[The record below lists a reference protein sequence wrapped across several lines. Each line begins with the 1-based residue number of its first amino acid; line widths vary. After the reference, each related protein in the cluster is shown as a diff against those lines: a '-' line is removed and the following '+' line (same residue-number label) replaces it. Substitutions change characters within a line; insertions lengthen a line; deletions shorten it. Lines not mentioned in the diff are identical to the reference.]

1 MRGTHPDRNS
11 ARNKEKV
18 TLMKAND
25 LSLLS
30 SQTRSLLDTPGGLWI
45 GGNAIEARQFLP
57 VIDPSSG
64 NTVGSIADG
73 EAVHVDAAVAAAR
86 AAFDEG
92 PWPRMPGAE
101 RGMRLLRLADL
112 MERDARVLAELE
124 TVDVG
129 MPSWMAGD
137 LDVGG
142 AISVMRYM
150 AALAGRTDG
159 RTVPV
164 HTPEPGAH
172 FFGYT
177 QREPLGVV
185 GAIIPWNVPLMLAVW
200 KLAPALAAG
209 CTIVLK
215 PSEEA
220 SCSVLHLARLT
231 AEAGVPAGVVN
242 VVTGRGQSTGAAL
255 ASHPGIDKITF
266 TGSTATGKQIARA
279 AAENVTQVALELGG
293 KSPQLVFA
301 DADLDRAIPG
311 IANSVFLNSGQVC
324 VAGSRV
330 YVERGIYDETV
341 NRLARHAK
349 ELRVGCGLDT
359 STQLGPLISAR
370 QQQRVLGMVDQA
382 VSAGAE
388 VHTGN
393 YRVDAPGFYVRP
405 VVATVTDQKATIM
418 REEVFGPMV
427 AVIPF
432 NGLDEAIAL
441 ANDSDYGLA
450 AMVWT
455 SSIRTMHTVVPQ
467 LRCGRVAVNSEPMP
481 YPALPEGGRK
491 ASGYGRDL
499 SEQSFESFLDTKS
512 VLLRY

>member
-1 MRGTHPDRNS
+1 MQT
-11 ARNKEKV
+11 
-18 TLMKAND
+18 ND

-30 SQTRSLLDTPGGLWI
+30 SQTRSLLDLPGSLWI
-45 GGNAIEARQFLP
+45 GGEPLATSRSLP

-64 NTVGSIADG
+64 GAVGSIADG
-73 EAVHVDAAVAAAR
+73 DAAHVDAAVAAAR
-86 AAFDEG
+86 TAFDQG
-92 PWPRMPGAE
+92 PWPRLPGAE
-101 RGMRLLRLADL
+101 REARLRRLADL

-129 MPSWMAGD
+129 MPMWMARD
-137 LDVGG
+137 LNVGG
-142 AISVMRYM
+142 AIGVVRYM
-150 AALAGRTDG
+150 AGLAGRTGG

-164 HTPEPGAH
+164 HTPESGSVY
-172 FFGYT
+172 FGYT
-177 QREPLGVV
+177 QREPLGVI

-220 SCSVLHLARLT
+220 SCSVLHLARLA

-242 VVTGRGQSTGAAL
+242 VVTGRGQSAGAAL

-293 KSPQLVFA
+293 KSPQLLFA
-301 DADLDRAIPG
+301 DADLDRAITG
-311 IANSVFLNSGQVC
+311 IANSVYLNSGQVC

-330 YVERGIYDETV
+330 YIERGIYDEAV
-341 NRLARHAK
+341 DRLARHVK
-349 ELRVGCGLDT
+349 ELRVGSGLDA
-359 STQLGPLISAR
+359 STQLGPLISER
-370 QQQRVLGMVDQA
+370 QQQRVLAMVDQA
-382 VSAGAE
+382 VSTGAE
-388 VHTGN
+388 VLTGH
-393 YRVDAPGFYVRP
+393 YTVDGPGFYVRP
-405 VVATVTDQKATIM
+405 VVAAVADQKAAIV
-418 REEVFGPMV
+418 REEVFGPVV
-427 AVIPF
+427 AVAPF
-432 NGLDEAIAL
+432 SDLEEAIAL

-450 AMVWT
+450 AMLWT
-455 SSIRTMHTVVPQ
+455 SSIRTMHTVVPRLQ
-467 LRCGRVAVNSEPMP
+467 SGRVAVNSEPMP

-499 SEQSFESFLDTKS
+499 SEQSFESYLDTKS

>member
-1 MRGTHPDRNS
+1 MQT
-11 ARNKEKV
+11 
-18 TLMKAND
+18 ND

-30 SQTRSLLDTPGGLWI
+30 SQTRALLDLPGSLWI
-45 GGNAIEARQFLP
+45 AGEQLATSRSLP

-64 NTVGSIADG
+64 GTVGSIADG
-73 EAVHVDAAVAAAR
+73 DAAHVDAAVVAAR
-86 AAFDEG
+86 AAFDQG
-92 PWPRMPGAE
+92 PWPRLPGAE
-101 RGMRLLRLADL
+101 REARLRRLADL

-129 MPSWMAGD
+129 MPIWMARD
-137 LDVGG
+137 LNVGG
-142 AISVMRYM
+142 SIAVVRYM
-150 AALAGRTDG
+150 AGLAGRTAG

-164 HTPEPGAH
+164 HTPEPGASY
-172 FFGYT
+172 FGYT
-177 QREPLGVV
+177 QREPLGVI

-220 SCSVLHLARLT
+220 SCSVLHLARLA

-242 VVTGRGQSTGAAL
+242 VVTGRGHTAGAAL

-293 KSPQLVFA
+293 KSPQLLFA
-301 DADLDRAIPG
+301 DADLDRAIAG

-330 YVERGIYDETV
+330 YIERGIYDEAV
-341 NRLARHAK
+341 NRLASHVK
-349 ELRVGCGLDT
+349 DLRVGSGLDAA
-359 STQLGPLISAR
+359 TQLGPLISER
-370 QQQRVLGMVDQA
+370 QQRRVLGMIDQA
-382 VSAGAE
+382 VSSGAE
-388 VHTGN
+388 VLTGN
-393 YRVDAPGFYVRP
+393 YTVDAPGFYVRP
-405 VVATVTDQKATIM
+405 VVAAVADQKAAIV
-418 REEVFGPMV
+418 REEVFGPVV
-427 AVIPF
+427 AVAPF
-432 NGLDEAIAL
+432 SDLEEAIAL

-450 AMVWT
+450 AMLWT
-455 SSIRTMHTVVPQ
+455 SSIKTMHTVVPRLQ
-467 LRCGRVAVNSEPMP
+467 SGRVAINSEPMP

-499 SEQSFESFLDTKS
+499 SEQSFESYLDTKS